1 MKLNFPCENNI
12 TMKIKTRTSFMAGEE
27 ALDLW
32 NVLNKSLNF
41 NLDFTFKM

>member
-1 MKLNFPCENNI
+1 
-12 TMKIKTRTSFMAGEE
+12 MAGEE

-41 NLDFTFKM
+41 NLNFTFKMWKKEIKIMVKEMELY